1 MKRVIF
7 VLALLAIATTGTAFA
22 QIQGGTVSGTVRDEQ
37 GGVLPGVT
45 VTAQG
50 VDATQTFVTEATGEY
65 RFLNLAPG
73 PYRVTATLPAFT
85 TLVRDNVIVSVG
97 KSVELPMQLK
107 IAQVAETITVSG
119 EPPVIDTN

>member
-1 MKRVIF
+1 MKRLSAVF
-7 VLALLAIATTGTAFA
+7 ALILVFAMPAVA
-22 QIQGGTVSGTVRDEQ
+22 QIQGGSISGTIKDEQ

-45 VTAQG
+45 VSVQG
-50 VDATQTFVTEATGEY
+50 VDATQTFVTESNGEF

-73 PYRVTATLPAFT
+73 PYTVTAVLPGFT
-85 TLVRDNVIVSVG
+85 TIVREGVAVSVG

-119 EPPVIDTN
+119 E